1 MCCGQ
6 TGLQQRL
13 EESELQRGGKRGGKT
28 KQIELES
35 EQRHTE
41 STGQLTTLQADLAAR
56 DNQLSELKSAASQ
69 AAIAHEQRVVEL
81 AAEAAQERANKEAMG
96 MKVRLGCSCIRL

>member
-6 TGLQQRL
+6 GGLQQRL
-13 EESELQRGGKRGGKT
+13 EESELQREDKS

-35 EQRHTE
+35 EQRRTE
-41 STGQLTTLQADLAAR
+41 STDQLTTLQADLVAS
-56 DNQLSELKSAASQ
+56 DKQVGELKIAASQ

>member
-56 DNQLSELKSAASQ
+56 DNQLSELQRALT
-69 AAIAHEQRVVEL
+69 EQ
-81 AAEAAQERANKEAMG
+81 QTKKEAMILCL
-96 MKVRLGCSCIRL
+96 VRVLLQCACLRHGAGAGGVF